1 MIGPAERSRLIP
13 EAPAP
18 NARRARRPSV
28 IGTIIRHDVRRA
40 AVSLRFWAPAL
51 LLIVLLCLSAVTAAA
66 RHRFESAER
75 AAVLEAYEHQISG
88 VPLDSAVEILHPA
101 LKAPWRLGLVV
112 DGGQSMTPNAYLQ
125 APSALMAP
133 ELRSTRGNSRLLPRA
148 EPIDW
153 MFAIRIVLSIG
164 AFLLCH
170 DAICGERRSERLR
183 LLLSCPIPRW
193 KVLAGKFL
201 AAWACLALP
210 LMAGAALSLAL
221 ATGPG
226 GLRLNSTD
234 LVKTGL
240 VVSLG
245 LWAAAFFILAALLV
259 SALTR
264 DPSTSLSVLALLW
277 ITSTVVIPALAL
289 LLAHGLRPVPAE
301 GEIAQR
307 TAETSSW
314 IDRAYGGLQGRWRRP
329 RWAEADDYA
338 WEKISARAEN
348 QRSALRDQIRQEVLD
363 RKLEQTRLA
372 EDFAAV
378 SPLSLMQQLAERLTG
393 AGRWRE
399 RAFMDQAAVF
409 HSRLGERVRAL
420 DAADPASPH
429 LFFFRGYMSH
439 RPVQPDDLPRFSFR
453 ERSVREG
460 FTAAG
465 PALLTFALETL
476 GLLGAALFVFYRS
489 EPG

>member
-1 MIGPAERSRLIP
+1 MIGRTDRSLQIP
-13 EAPAP
+13 ETLR
-18 NARRARRPSV
+18 ARRASV
-28 IGTIIRHDVRRA
+28 IGIMVRHDVRRA

-51 LLIVLLCLSAVTAAA
+51 LLIVLMCLAAVTTAA

-75 AAVLEAYEHQISG
+75 TAVLEAYERQISG

-101 LKAPWRLGLVV
+101 IKAPWRLAQVV
-112 DGGQSMTPNAYLQ
+112 DGGQSMTPDAHLQ
-125 APSALMAP
+125 APSALIAP
-133 ELRSTRGNSRLLPRA
+133 ELRSTRGDSRLLPRA
-148 EPIDW
+148 EPVDW

-193 KVLAGKFL
+193 QVLAGKFL
-201 AAWACLALP
+201 AAWTCLALP
-210 LMAGAALSLAL
+210 LLVGAGLSLAL

-226 GLRLNSTD
+226 GLRLTSAD
-234 LVKTGL
+234 FVKTGL
-240 VVSLG
+240 VVLLG
-245 LWAAAFFILAALLV
+245 LWAAAFFILVALLV
-259 SALTR
+259 SSLTR
-264 DPSTSLSVLALLW
+264 DPSTSLGVLALLW
-277 ITSTVVIPALAL
+277 ITSVVVIPALAL

-307 TAETSSW
+307 MAEASAR
-314 IDRAYGGLQGRWRRP
+314 IDREHGGLQGRWRRP
-329 RWAEADDYA
+329 QWAEADDYA

-348 QRSALRDQIRQEVLD
+348 QRAALRDRIRQEELD
-363 RKLEQTRLA
+363 RKLEQRRLA
-372 EDFAAV
+372 EDFAAI
-378 SPLSLMQQLAERLTG
+378 SPLSLIQQLAERLTG

-399 RAFMDQAAVF
+399 HAFLDQAAAF
-409 HSRLGERVRAL
+409 HSRLADRTRVF

-429 LFFFRGYMSH
+429 LLFFRGYMSR
-439 RPVQPDDLPRFSFR
+439 RPVQPDDLPRFVFR

-460 FTAAG
+460 LAAAS

-476 GLLGAALFVFYRS
+476 GLLGAALFVFHRS
-489 EPG
+489 EPGSSR

>member
-1 MIGPAERSRLIP
+1 MIGRADRSFLIP
-13 EAPAP
+13 EAPVP
-18 NARRARRPSV
+18 KILRASV
-28 IGTIIRHDVRRA
+28 VGTIIRHDVRRA

-51 LLIVLLCLSAVTAAA
+51 LLIVLMGLAAVTAAA

-75 AAVLEAYEHQISG
+75 AAVLEAYEHQVSG
-88 VPLDSAVEILHPA
+88 VPLDRAVEILHPA
-101 LKAPWRLGLVV
+101 LKTPWRLAPVV
-112 DGGQSMTPNAYLQ
+112 DGGQSVTPDAYLQ
-125 APSALMAP
+125 APSALIAT
-133 ELRSTRGNSRLLPRA
+133 EFRSTRGDSRLLPRA

-193 KVLAGKFL
+193 KILAGKFL
-201 AAWACLALP
+201 AAWACLVLP
-210 LMAGAALSLAL
+210 LVTGAALSLAL

-226 GLRLNSTD
+226 GLRLTSTD
-234 LVKTGL
+234 LVKAGL
-240 VVSLG
+240 VVLLG

-259 SALTR
+259 SSLTR
-264 DPSTSLSVLALLW
+264 DPSTSLGVLALLW
-277 ITSTVVIPALAL
+277 ITSVVVIPALSL

-307 TAETSSW
+307 TAEASAR
-314 IDRAYGGLQGRWRRP
+314 IDRELGGLQGRWRRP
-329 RWAEADDYA
+329 QWAEADGYA

-348 QRSALRDQIRQEVLD
+348 QRAALRDRIRREELD
-363 RKLEQTRLA
+363 RKLEQARLA
-372 EDFAAV
+372 DDFAAA
-378 SPLSLMQQLAERLTG
+378 SPLSLVQQLAELLTG

-399 RAFMDQAAVF
+399 RAFLDQAAAF
-409 HSRLGERVRAL
+409 HSQLAERVRAL

-429 LFFFRGYMSH
+429 LLFFRGYMSH
-439 RPVQPDDLPRFSFR
+439 RPIQRDNLPRFAFH

-476 GLLGAALFVFYRS
+476 GLLGATLFVFYRS